1 MCLSSSS
8 SSSINLSS
16 VYHLSII
23 YLSSIDLLSI
33 IYLCIICHLLVGLT
47 LHAPH
52 TSPTRVHVGTHVR
65 TQLGSHMGFSALSGT
80 HPWRPACHLHPRLL
94 APLPPA
100 SLPAFQPPR
109 LTYFSPKTPRPSAV
123 ALRRRSPFPW
133 LVLVPFSRG
142 HSCWSFEKQLFQR
155 GLGEVGP
162 EQLSVGVG
170 EEAHTRCQPASG
182 PTPCEEAQAR
192 VCGDL
197 NHT

>member
-1 MCLSSSS
+1 MYVSIIIIIIYQSIICLSSIYYLPIIYR
-8 SSSINLSS
+8 SIIYYLSM
-16 VYHLSII
+16 YHLS
-23 YLSSIDLLSI
+23 SI
-33 IYLCIICHLLVGLT
+33 GLT

-65 TQLGSHMGFSALSGT
+65 TQSGSHVGFSALSGT
-80 HPWRPACHLHPRLL
+80 HPQRPACHLHPRLL

-100 SLPAFQPPR
+100 FLPAFQPPR
-109 LTYFSPKTPRPSAV
+109 VTYFSPKTPRPSAV

-133 LVLVPFSRG
+133 LVLVPFSQG

-170 EEAHTRCQPASG
+170 EEAHTRCQPAPG

-197 NHT
+197 DHT